1 MAIII
6 KAMLNERELKKYRK
20 KLLEAKRE
28 IWETVLGQKEVEE
41 KLGEM
46 VEEPK
51 DLEDW
56 ADFTIEE
63 EKLTG
68 LALQELEILRAIDN
82 ALKRI
87 EEGTYGICE
96 VCGGPIEKER
106 LELLPWTTLCAK
118 CSKKF
123 SGQQ

>member
-82 ALKRI
+82 ALRRI

>member
-6 KAMLNERELKKYRK
+6 KAMLSERELKKYRK

-82 ALKRI
+82 ALRRI